1 MAAARPCKPSAF
13 APRRPPRVPRSPCCR
28 VASFAQ
34 WAVLAGALVVAV
46 CQPRLAQADG
56 YNDWS
61 AEITE
66 PGRIWIVPAWQQR
79 VSPVAESYVQMQLQ
93 IGLAPKVDIILSG
106 ALWLTSA
113 RQMPDVTWIQ
123 PRIEIIP
130 GLALSPGVAV
140 QGSGDGD
147 PSGWLPGLFAT
158 IDRGPWR
165 CNINIIGGLPFGNL
179 GAGEVFAPIVLQR
192 RLTPEVAVFVELD
205 VTSEF
210 AQPSDSALDGF
221 VGVQV
226 ELGDL
231 DTLNLSLAT
240 PLRPEFAPAS
250 LAVGLWWSHGV
261 QVNPVRWGR

>member
-1 MAAARPCKPSAF
+1 MAAARPRTTAARAHPRSHAANSPLRRWGQRAF
-13 APRRPPRVPRSPCCR
+13 A
-28 VASFAQ
+28 
-34 WAVLAGALVVAV
+34 LGALIFCASVTL
-46 CQPRLAQADG
+46 PRPALADG

-79 VSPVAESYVQMQLQ
+79 VSPIAESYAQLQLQ
-93 IGLAPKVDIILSG
+93 IGLAPGVDIILSG

-113 RQMPDVTWIQ
+113 RQVPDVTWLQ

-130 GLALSPGVAV
+130 GLTLSPGISL

-158 IDRGPWR
+158 IDSGPWR
-165 CNINIIGGLPFGNL
+165 CNINVIGGLPFADPS
-179 GAGEVFAPIVLQR
+179 AGEIFAPFVFQR
-192 RLTPEVAVFVELD
+192 RLSPEIAVFVEFD
-205 VTSEF
+205 ITSEF
-210 AQPSDSALDGF
+210 AQPSAFALDGF

-226 ELGDL
+226 ELGEL
-231 DTLNLSLAT
+231 DTLNVSLAT

-261 QVNPVRWGR
+261 QLDPVRWGR